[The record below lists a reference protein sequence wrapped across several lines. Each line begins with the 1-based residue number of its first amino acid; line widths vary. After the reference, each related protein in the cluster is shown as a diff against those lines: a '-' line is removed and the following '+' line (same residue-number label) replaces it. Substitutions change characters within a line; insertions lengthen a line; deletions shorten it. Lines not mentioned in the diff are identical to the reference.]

1 MENNNPYEYEK
12 PLSAKSPKRA
22 LALGALT
29 VVFAASAIG
38 AAALGISSPISKIEA
53 KQNPA
58 SNQYSQSE
66 VANQPLVVVPFES
79 VEPRE
84 TSGTVSLVVP
94 SKTESQEDSIQPRDD
109 DNHEA
114 TSSRHENK
122 SENRE
127 SDYEQD
133 DD

>member
-12 PLSAKSPKRA
+12 PLSAKSTKRA

-38 AAALGISSPISKIEA
+38 AAALGISSPNSKIEA

-79 VEPRE
+79 VEPRA

-94 SKTESQEDSIQPRDD
+94 SKTESQEDSIQQRDD

-127 SDYEQD
+127 SDDEQD